1 MSPMYVDDLMNF
13 EESQNLADYGDWLL
27 INTPKDIDNAFIV
40 DEEDEI
46 DYSLLLSDLS
56 DNLNCYEV
64 IDSIINEMIDKVVVK
79 SSSISDD
86 EESIGDTYVNV
97 SRNSFNE
104 DGSYPD
110 TIKDDNILDT
120 SLNRLFK
127 RRRVM
132 SEISLVDMI
141 NFDEE

>member
-1 MSPMYVDDLMNF
+1 MSQLNIDDLMNF
-13 EESQNLADYGDWLL
+13 EESQNIADYGDWLL

-56 DNLNCYEV
+56 DNLNCYDV
-64 IDSIINEMIDKVVVK
+64 VDSIINEIVDKVVA
-79 SSSISDD
+79 SSITDD
-86 EESIGDTYVNV
+86 EESVSDTYVNIP
-97 SRNSFNE
+97 RNSFNE

-110 TIKDDNILDT
+110 TIEDDNILDT

-141 NFDEE
+141 NFDES

>member
-1 MSPMYVDDLMNF
+1 MFP
-13 EESQNLADYGDWLL
+13 
-27 INTPKDIDNAFIV
+27 
-40 DEEDEI
+40 
-46 DYSLLLSDLS
+46 
-56 DNLNCYEV
+56 
-64 IDSIINEMIDKVVVK
+64 
-79 SSSISDD
+79 
-86 EESIGDTYVNV
+86 
-97 SRNSFNE
+97 RNSFNE

>member
-1 MSPMYVDDLMNF
+1 MSRFNIDDLMNF
-13 EESQNLADYGDWLL
+13 EEAQNLADYDEWLL
-27 INTPKDIDNAFIV
+27 INTPKDIDKAFIV

-56 DNLNCYEV
+56 DSLSCYEV
-64 IDSIINEMIDKVVVK
+64 IDSIIDEMIDKVVIS

-86 EESIGDTYVNV
+86 EESIGDTYVNLQ
-97 SRNSFNE
+97 RNAFHE

-110 TIKDDNILDT
+110 TIEDDNILDT

-132 SEISLVDMI
+132 SEISLFDMI